1 MHWSGALGVI
11 DFSTLVMILAAGIEL
26 GSEGAFGFSLFDW
39 VFGAHKLLAYDFIG
53 LAALWQLVR
62 QRFI

>member
-1 MHWSGALGVI
+1 
-11 DFSTLVMILAAGIEL
+11 MILAAGIEL

-39 VFGAHKLLAYDFIG
+39 VFGAHKLLAYDVIG
-53 LAALWQLVR
+53 FAALWQLVR

>member
-1 MHWSGALGVI
+1 
-11 DFSTLVMILAAGIEL
+11 MILAAGFEL
-26 GSEGAFGFSLFDW
+26 GSEGALGFSLFDW
-39 VFGAHKLLAYDFIG
+39 VFGAHQLLAYDLIG